1 MNSGKNGRDDSGA
14 ADDSYRWRRTIGGK
28 MTLQP
33 KRMFAVLSL
42 VFAPLLLGAIELF
55 HPAHFTLDPGMTAFL
70 SQPQGGDPYFNAI
83 VYFGPN
89 WWFLLHMVQTPL
101 VVLVSFGLLQ
111 VTDTFES
118 HNSARFMPLAWS
130 ARIATVVFM
139 IYYTVLDSIGGIG
152 LGRELLVLKELQNTG
167 ALTAPD
173 AKIIADF
180 LDRMWV
186 DPWVG
191 GVGSFVSLT
200 GSWAIFVAALLTAGY
215 LLLNRKASWLE
226 GLLLIA
232 FGWELQQAHA
242 SYHGPI
248 AFSLLALS
256 SSLRLSR
263 KTPLSQ

>member
-1 MNSGKNGRDDSGA
+1 MNFE
-14 ADDSYRWRRTIGGK
+14 
-28 MTLQP
+28 P
-33 KRMFAVLSL
+33 KRVFAVLSL
-42 VFAPLLLGAIELF
+42 VVAPLLLGAMELF
-55 HPAHFTLDPGMTAFL
+55 HPAHFTLDPGMTTFL

-83 VYFGPN
+83 AYFGPD
-89 WWFLLHMVQTPL
+89 WWFLLHMIQTPL

-111 VTDTFES
+111 ATDTFES
-118 HNSARFMPLAWS
+118 HNKARFMAFAWS
-130 ARIATVVFM
+130 ARIATVIFM

-152 LGRELLVLKELQNTG
+152 LGRELLVLKELQDTG
-167 ALTAPD
+167 ALTAVD
-173 AKIIADF
+173 AKTIATF

-200 GSWAIFVAALLTAGY
+200 GSWAIFVAAVCAAGY
-215 LLLNRKASWLE
+215 LYLNRKATWLE
-226 GLLLIA
+226 VILLIA

-248 AFSLLALS
+248 AFSLLALA

-263 KTPLSQ
+263 KASR

>member
-1 MNSGKNGRDDSGA
+1 MS
-14 ADDSYRWRRTIGGK
+14 
-28 MTLQP
+28 LQP
-33 KRMFAVLSL
+33 KRMFAVASL
-42 VFAPLLLGAIELF
+42 IFAPLLLGAIELF
-55 HPAHFTLDPGMTAFL
+55 HPAHFTLEPGMTAFL

-83 VYFGPN
+83 VYFGPE

-101 VVLVSFGLLQ
+101 VILVSFGLLQ

-118 HNSARFMPLAWS
+118 QNAARFMPLAWG
-130 ARIATVVFM
+130 ARLATVIFM
-139 IYYTVLDSIGGIG
+139 TYYTVLDSIGGIG
-152 LGRELLVLKELQNTG
+152 LGRELLVLKELQNSG

-173 AKIIADF
+173 AETIAYF

-200 GSWAIFVAALLTAGY
+200 GSWAIFVAALFTGGY
-215 LLLNRKASWLE
+215 LLLNRKATWLE

-242 SYHGPI
+242 SYYGPI

-263 KTPLSQ
+263 KTPLTQTIAPGPSNPATS